1 MSHDD
6 SGQRG
11 RTLSSDGIERRRL
24 LRTIGGAGVA
34 GLTTGAA
41 GCLGELGGQDS
52 EDGDDGGDGGNES
65 DGGDGSDGSDGGD
78 GSDGETIEIT
88 YGVLSP
94 MSGAFSSLGPNQRRG
109 AQLGAQTVNDSD
121 DLNVQVDLVTGDTET
136 SQEPA
141 LQAANRVVENEGAN
155 FLMGAISS
163 SVAIGLNNFAQ
174 ENEVIYNPGGAA
186 VPVTGSE
193 CNEYVFRAE
202 TNTAQIA
209 EAVSAYTVNNLGTN
223 VWFHIADYAYGESVL
238 RRIRSRMEEANPD
251 TNVVGISR
259 SELGADNYDSFISD
273 IRSSEADVAVLG
285 MTGGDLITFVNQANS
300 AGLKSAVDLMS
311 PTMSFQVVRGAL
323 GPAAYGT
330 FGGVRYTADTD
341 ELDNPQN
348 ADFVEAYLSEHDSPP
363 DNFARVGYQSV
374 LMTARGVHEAG
385 SSNPADVIDALSGL
399 EMDTILGSNQFR
411 ECDHQ
416 ATNPTWMGE
425 LTEPS
430 GGSGPADVNLI
441 SKVEGGNAILPCE
454 ETGCEL

>member
-1 MSHDD
+1 MPHGDNNRG
-6 SGQRG
+6 SGTG
-11 RTLSSDGIERRRL
+11 GSDAVARRRL
-24 LRTIGGAGVA
+24 LRTLGGAGVA
-34 GLTTGAA
+34 GLATGGA

-52 EDGDDGGDGGNES
+52 EDGDGDGDGDGNQS
-65 DGGDGSDGSDGGD
+65 DGSDGSDGDDGD
-78 GSDGETIEIT
+78 DGETIEIT

-94 MSGAFSSLGPNQRRG
+94 MSGAFSSLGPGQRQG
-109 AQLGAQTVNDSD
+109 ARLGIQTVNESD
-121 DLNVQVDLVTGDTET
+121 DLNVQIEAAYEDTET
-136 SQEPA
+136 AQEPA
-141 LQAANRVVENEGAN
+141 LQAANRVVENEGAD

-174 ENEVIYNPGGAA
+174 ENEVLYNPGGAA

-238 RRIRSRMEEANPD
+238 NRVRSRMEEANSD
-251 TNVVGISR
+251 TNVVGVSR
-259 SELGADNYDSFISD
+259 STLGADNYDSFISD
-273 IRSSEADVAVLG
+273 IRSSDADVAVLG

-300 AGLKSAVDLMS
+300 AGLKSSVDLMS

-330 FGGVRYTADTD
+330 YGGVRYTADTD
-341 ELDNPQN
+341 ELDNQRN
-348 ADFVEAYLSEHDSPP
+348 ADFVDAYQSEHDSPP

-385 SSNPADVIDALSGL
+385 SANPNDVIDALAGL

-441 SKVEGGNAILPCE
+441 SKVEGPDAILPCE

>member
-1 MSHDD
+1 MSRDD
-6 SGQRG
+6 SRRYRG
-11 RTLSSDGIERRRL
+11 SVSGDGVGRRGL
-24 LRTIGGAGVA
+24 LRTLGGAGVA
-34 GLTTGAA
+34 GLATGGA
-41 GCLGELGGQDS
+41 GCLGELGGQDAD
-52 EDGDDGGDGGNES
+52 EGDGDGS
-65 DGGDGSDGSDGGD
+65 DGDGDGSDGSDGD
-78 GSDGETIEIT
+78 AIEIT

-94 MSGAFSSLGPNQRRG
+94 MSGAFSSLGPGQRRG
-109 AQLGAQTVNDSD
+109 AQLGIRTVNESD
-121 DLNVQVDLVTGDTET
+121 DLNVRIEGAYEDTET
-136 SQEPA
+136 GQEPA
-141 LQAANRVVENEGAN
+141 LQAANRVVENDGAD

-186 VPVTGSE
+186 VPITGSE

-202 TNTAQIA
+202 TNTAQVA

-238 RRIRSRMEEANPD
+238 TRVRSRMEEANPD
-251 TNVVGISR
+251 TNVVGVSR

-273 IRSSEADVAVLG
+273 IRSSDADVAVLG

-300 AGLKSAVDLMS
+300 AGLKSSVDLMS
-311 PTMSFQVVRGAL
+311 PTMSFQVVRRAL

-330 FGGVRYTADTD
+330 YGGVRYTADTD
-341 ELDNPQN
+341 ELDNQGN
-348 ADFVEAYLSEHDSPP
+348 VDFVEAYRSEHDDLP

-385 SSNPADVIDALSGL
+385 SSDPADVIDALAGL

-411 ECDHQ
+411 ACDHQ
-416 ATNPTWMGE
+416 AVNPTWMGE

-430 GGSGPADVNLI
+430 GGSGPADVNPI
-441 SKVEGGNAILPCE
+441 SKVEGENAILPCE